1 MVSEI
6 NIPLSVSGINRI
18 ARQMKRLSKQ
28 MNVKGQDSIPAEI
41 TEKVALD
48 TADKV
53 RANIESIP
61 DLDGNILGASGE
73 AVSVRFMGA
82 TDLRVTWVGKQIA
95 FLEFGTGAAGSGKY
109 PNQASMHKFNYSPD
123 PTKESWNYLSSVS
136 GQVETSYG
144 IAPQAPLYRA
154 AQDAKSSNVA
164 RQVLAERLERV
175 FSSR

>member
-6 NIPLSVSGINRI
+6 NIPLSVSGVNRI
-18 ARQMKRLSKQ
+18 ARQMKRLAKQ
-28 MNVKGQDSIPAEI
+28 MKPKGQDSIPAEI

-48 TADKV
+48 TAEKV
-53 RANIESIP
+53 RSNIGSIS
-61 DLDGNILGASGE
+61 DLDGNILGANGA
-73 AVSVRFMGA
+73 AVKVIFMDS

-123 PTKESWNYLSSVS
+123 PTKQMWIYDSLVTGNLEVS
-136 GQVETSYG
+136 HG

-154 AQDAKSSNVA
+154 AQDAKNSNIA
-164 RQVLAERLERV
+164 RQVLAERLARV

>member
-6 NIPLSVSGINRI
+6 NIPLSVSGANRI
-18 ARQMKRLSKQ
+18 VRQMKRLAKQ
-28 MNVKGQDSIPAEI
+28 MKVKDKDSIPAEI

-53 RANIESIP
+53 RSNIATIP
-61 DLDGNILGASGE
+61 DIDGNILGASGE

-82 TDLRVTWVGKQIA
+82 TDLRVTWVGEQIA
-95 FLEFGTGAAGSGKY
+95 YLEFGTGAAGSGKY

-123 PTKESWNYLSSVS
+123 PTKKIWVYDSKVTGNYEVS
-136 GQVETSYG
+136 HG
-144 IAPQAPLYRA
+144 IAPQAPMYNA
-154 AQDAKSSNVA
+154 GQDARTSNIA
-164 RQVLAERLERV
+164 QQVLAERLARV